1 METIKT
7 FEITTSMRKIIVKAR
22 NDEEARQIVIGQL
35 DETET
40 IIMITTKSDAR
51 LSLKI
56 INV

>member
-22 NDEEARQIVIGQL
+22 NDEEARKIASGQL

-40 IIMITTKSDAR
+40 IIMITTKSEC
-51 LSLKI
+51 I
-56 INV
+56 YY